1 MNICGGGTIE
11 RISAGWAWRLAVVL
25 LSVLLLASCVVP
37 EDIRERVDGDDDF
50 ELENDYWPV
59 IRNVKPAFGKTTIPR
74 DCRRWTFQILDVNM
88 PEDPDVNLS
97 IRWFLDYDQNAPK
110 IDGVG
115 MTYAL
120 PARQVS
126 GSEESPIL
134 QHVLEVVV
142 SDKGFVQDQADSD
155 LRTTPADAHTYY
167 GVWFITLDTSLTI
180 PDEEQEA
187 QCQ

>member
-1 MNICGGGTIE
+1 MKLGGANIYEKIKT
-11 RISAGWAWRLAVVL
+11 GWIF
-25 LSVLLLASCVVP
+25 LSVSALLLAFLLAACVVP
-37 EDIRERVDGDDDF
+37 EDIRERPDGDEEF
-50 ELENDYWPV
+50 EYEDDYWPV
-59 IRNVKPAFGKTTIPR
+59 IRNVKPAFGKSTIPR
-74 DCRRWTFQILDVNM
+74 DCRRWTFQILDLNQ
-88 PEDPDVNLS
+88 PEDPSVSLS

-126 GSEESPIL
+126 GSEEAPAL

-155 LRTTPADAHTYY
+155 LRTTPVDAHTYY

-180 PDEEQEA
+180 PDDEQEA